1 MLGWEIIVS
10 NKEQKIASW
19 MVGFGGT
26 DWLRD
31 LAKAGL
37 VNDVA
42 VNSGYP
48 HVFSAPAKVLIPIL
62 TNGIPQTGG
71 GLVIGENYASSGN
84 KIWDLVINTEHL
96 SQCLPDDELTVEA
109 WDQS

>member
-1 MLGWEIIVS
+1 MLGWEMIIT
-10 NKEQKIASW
+10 NGDKKIASW
-19 MVGFGGT
+19 MVGFDGT

-31 LAKAGL
+31 LAKEGL
-37 VNDVA
+37 AKDVA

-62 TNGIPQTGG
+62 KNGIPQTGG
-71 GLVIGENYASSGN
+71 GLVIGEDYALLGN

-96 SQCLPDDELTVEA
+96 NQCLPDDELTIEA